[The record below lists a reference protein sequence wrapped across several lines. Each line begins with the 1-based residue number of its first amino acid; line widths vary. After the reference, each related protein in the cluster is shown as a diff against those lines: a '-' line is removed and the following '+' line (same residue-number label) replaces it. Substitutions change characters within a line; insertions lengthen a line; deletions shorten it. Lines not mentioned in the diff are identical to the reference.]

1 MSTLET
7 IQSDTMPSAS
17 IQAQELDLNHVHV
30 NDPFLG
36 QYQRLVR
43 DVVIPYQ
50 WDALNDRISDAEPSH
65 AIENFRIAAGLEK
78 GEFYGMVF
86 QDSDVAKW
94 LEAVAWS
101 LCQKPDRVLE
111 RTAEHVIELIEAAQ
125 CDDGYLNT
133 YFTVKAPQ
141 ERWTNLAECHELYC
155 AGHMIEA
162 GVAWFQATGKR
173 RLLNVVCRLAD
184 HIDNVF
190 GPNENQLHGY
200 PGHPESELALMRL
213 YEVTGNP
220 RYMKLTQYFVEQRGA
235 QPPHYYDEEY
245 EKRGK
250 TSYWNTYG
258 PAWMVKDKAYSQAHQ
273 PLALQQSAIGHAVRF
288 VYLLAGV
295 AHLAR
300 LNHDEEKRQIC
311 LRLWNNM
318 LQRQL
323 YITGGIG
330 SQSSGEAFS
339 SDYDLPNDT
348 VYAESCASIGLMMFA
363 NRMLQMEG
371 DSQYADV
378 MERALYNT
386 VLGGMALDG
395 RHFFYVNPLEVHPK
409 SIPFNHIYDHVKP
422 IRQRWFGC
430 ACCPPNIARI
440 LTSIGHYIYTQRDD
454 ALYINL
460 YVGNETTLDN
470 GLKISITG
478 NYPWDEHV
486 SLKISTT
493 KPVHQTLALRL
504 PEWCT
509 SPQVLLNG
517 APCDGTIKRGYLHIT
532 REWQNNDHIEIILPM
547 PVRRVYGNPLLRHVA
562 GKVAIQRGPFVYCLE
577 QADNGAELHN
587 LSLPIDS
594 TFTLLKGQGIFAHKM
609 LIQTMGTRVVSDN
622 ADHQPLYRYDSAP
635 EKQEQQKLTFI
646 PWFSWANRGE
656 GEMRIWVWER

>member
-7 IQSDTMPSAS
+7 VQTDITQCADCIPP
-17 IQAQELDLNHVHV
+17 QELDLNHVHV
-30 NDPFLG
+30 SDPFLG

-50 WDALNDRISDAEPSH
+50 WDALNDRVSDAEPSH

-101 LCQKPDRVLE
+101 LCQKPDRELE
-111 RTAEHVIELIEAAQ
+111 RTADHVIELVEAAQ
-125 CDDGYLNT
+125 CEDGYLNT

-141 ERWTNLAECHELYC
+141 DRWTNLAECHELYC

-184 HIDNVF
+184 HIDRVF
-190 GPNENQLHGY
+190 GPHENQLHGY
-200 PGHPESELALMRL
+200 PGHPEIELALMRL

-220 RYMKLTQYFVEQRGA
+220 RYMKLTQYFVEQRGSH
-235 QPPHYYDEEY
+235 PPHYYDEEY

-250 TSYWNTYG
+250 TSHWNTYG
-258 PAWMVKDKAYSQAHQ
+258 PAWMVKDKAYSQAHE

-300 LNHDEEKRQIC
+300 LNNDEEKRQIC

-318 LQRQL
+318 VQRQL

-409 SIPFNHIYDHVKP
+409 SIPFNHIYDHIKP

-440 LTSIGHYIYTQRDD
+440 LTSIGHYIYTQRSD

-460 YVGNETTLDN
+460 YVGNETLLDN
-470 GLKISITG
+470 GLKIAISG
-478 NYPWDEHV
+478 NYPWDENV
-486 SLKISTT
+486 SVNIRTE
-493 KPVHQTLALRL
+493 KPLHQTLALRM
-504 PEWCT
+504 PEWCEKP
-509 SPQVLLNG
+509 SVQLNG
-517 APCDGTIKRGYLHIT
+517 KTCEGLLKRGYLHIA
-532 REWQNNDHIEIILPM
+532 REWHDGDRLEIVLPM

-562 GKVAIQRGPFVYCLE
+562 GKVAIQRGPLVYCLE
-577 QADNGAELHN
+577 QVDNGTELHN
-587 LSLPIDS
+587 LTLSPNS
-594 TFTLLKGQGIFAHKM
+594 TFTLLEGKGIFAHKT
-609 LIQTMGTRVVSDN
+609 LIQATGTRVISDEPQN
-622 ADHQPLYRYDSAP
+622 QPLYRYDAAP
-635 EKQEQQKLTFI
+635 EQQQEQKLTFV

-656 GEMRIWVWER
+656 GEMRIWVRE